1 MNIDILQKENGN
13 EHDENPLKDK
23 SIMSEPEAPITNAR
37 YTNKKVIWG
46 RPKGL
51 IYGNLVGA
59 DAEQKANLYP
69 DKSATYFVAN
79 ICLPKNSHL
88 IIEGQYPHARYLSL
102 TVSNQLGSGQM
113 GNGNFLRGDQIIP
126 DPDSSNPFWAS
137 CGRNVKKRNFTIYL
151 VQGNPPNNPVNN
163 TLYSGTYSENDRIH
177 LSVRTYLV
185 DRGYDGTGN
194 VLLYDEKSDNSGLP
208 EVSLVFEGGEPV
220 TGPKLVKILR
230 AQKKGD
236 PNGYELN
243 QWLMN
248 VKGSKDPINA
258 PCFSDLASQVF
269 WNTDY
274 SVTGAFDASHPE
286 ERVVNYPPNNDGG
299 FANNPDTRYMVMP
312 YSFGFGEVVVVQG
325 KMPTHPKTRNGDA
338 NLPEDPQ
345 VQYFSIST
353 AASPNCG
360 EGWDTVCD
368 EQIPLNDN
376 GEYTVI
382 VSWPWNRPANA
393 TLKNGICWL
402 DPKSGEGHFIGAR
415 NWVGVIYIRYQNS
428 SPNWKKSPMNIPMP
442 SIHNPIPEDPLIMGS
457 YYPFGKYMSKAEFE
471 RLPPY
476 HYWKLSKG

>member
-1 MNIDILQKENGN
+1 MNINILQKEIEN
-13 EHDENPLKDK
+13 EPDKNPIKNKLMC
-23 SIMSEPEAPITNAR
+23 IMSECEALTTNER
-37 YTNKKVIWG
+37 YTNENVIWG

-59 DAEQKANLYP
+59 GVEQKANLYP

-79 ICLPKNSHL
+79 VCLPKNSHL
-88 IIEGQYPHARYLSL
+88 KIEGQYPHARYLSF
-102 TVSNQLGSGQM
+102 TVSNQLGSGQI
-113 GNGNFLRGDQIIP
+113 GNGDFLRGDQIIP
-126 DPDSSNPFWAS
+126 NPDSSNPFLAS
-137 CGRNVKKRNFTIYL
+137 CGRNVKKRNFTIFL
-151 VQGNPPNNPVNN
+151 VQGNPPINPVPVNN
-163 TLYSGTYSENDRIH
+163 TLYSGTYSEKDRIH
-177 LSVRTYLV
+177 LSIRTYLV

-194 VLLYDEKSDNSGLP
+194 ILLNDEKRDNSGLP
-208 EVSLVFEGGEPV
+208 EVSLVFEGGESV

-230 AQKKGD
+230 ALKQGD

-248 VKGSKDPINA
+248 VRGSKNVINA
-258 PCFSDLASQVF
+258 PCFPVLAAQVF

-274 SVTGAFDASHPE
+274 SVTGAFEASHPE

-299 FANNPDTRYMVMP
+299 FANNPDTRYMAMP

-325 KMPTHPKTRNGDA
+325 KMPTHPKTLNGDVD
-338 NLPEDPQ
+338 LPEDPQ

-353 AASPNCG
+353 AAAPNCG

-368 EQIPLNDN
+368 EQIPLNEK

-402 DPKSGEGHFIGAR
+402 DPKAGEGHFIGAR
-415 NWVGVIYIRYQNS
+415 NWIGIIFIRYQNS
-428 SPNWKKSPMNIPMP
+428 SSKWKNSPLNIPMP
-442 SIHNPIPEDPLIMGS
+442 SIHNPIPEDPIVMGP
-457 YYPFGKYMSKAEFE
+457 YYPFGNYMSKADFE
-471 RLPPY
+471 
-476 HYWKLSKG
+476 KLF